1 MDKKKTI
8 IIFNQNVALF
18 FNLYFLAR
26 YNIYLKIGKNIV
38 YYYFKFFKG
47 VKINSILYII
57 IILLI
62 FFFPY
67 NNQKYKFS
75 YN

>member
-1 MDKKKTI
+1 MDKKKMI

-18 FNLYFLAR
+18 FNLYFLAQF
-26 YNIYLKIGKNIV
+26 NISKIGKNIV

>member
-1 MDKKKTI
+1 MDKKKMI

-18 FNLYFLAR
+18 FSIYFLAR
-26 YNIYLKIGKNIV
+26 FNIYQRIGKNIV
-38 YYYFKFFKG
+38 YYYFDILKD
-47 VKINSILYII
+47 VKINSIIYII